1 MKFDL
6 LYELQIPKPHDER
19 SEWRCYHEALEQI
32 ELADRLGYDTVWEV
46 EHHFLTEFAHSS
58 APEVFLAAVS
68 QRTKNIR
75 IGHGVTLLP
84 YKFNHPI
91 RVAERVA
98 ALDIVSNGRVEFGT
112 GRSSQF
118 EQAGFEI
125 DTAESRDMW
134 QESLEIIPRMWTES
148 PFEYAGKYVKHP
160 AARHPPK
167 PVQKPHPPIWA
178 AATSPA
184 TWELAG
190 KNGIGIL
197 GLTIFVSVAQLAD
210 RVKAYK
216 AALKDAKP
224 VGKFVNDKVGAFTI
238 VHVAETREEA
248 IANGAA
254 DAAINYLLYA
264 FRVLGGFADPVRQGH
279 AARVRRARD
288 QEHAVPRPDLEGVP
302 AHREDA
308 EGRVYVRGARR
319 RGHGHRRRRRPR
331 DPQGREVQGRGPR
344 PSALAHAGG
353 SRAAPGRDEVHR
365 PLREARD
372 AALPVR
378 PVWRT
383 PHKPDRPLA
392 RARTEA

>member
-6 LYELQIPKPHDER
+6 LYELQMPKPHDAR

-32 ELADRLGYDTVWEV
+32 ELADRVGFDTVWEV

-75 IGHGVTLLP
+75 LGHGVTLLP
-84 YKFNHPI
+84 PKFNHPI

-98 ALDIVSNGRVEFGT
+98 ALDLLSNGRVEFGT

-125 DTAESRDMW
+125 DTNESRDMW
-134 QESLEIIPRMWTES
+134 QESLEIIPRMWTET
-148 PFEYAGKYVKHP
+148 PFEYDGRFVKIP
-160 AARHPPK
+160 PRDVIPK
-167 PVQKPHPPIWA
+167 PLQQPHPPIWA

-190 KNGIGIL
+190 RNGIGIL
-197 GLTIFVSVAQLAD
+197 GLTLFVSVKQLED
-210 RVKAYK
+210 RVRAYR
-216 AALKDAKP
+216 AALRDAKP

-238 VHVAETREEA
+238 VHVAETKEAA

-264 FRVLGGFADPVRQGH
+264 FRVLGGFADPSGRGMQREY
-279 AARVRRARD
+279 A
-288 QEHAVPRPDLEGVP
+288 DLEIKSTPYRDLIAKEYPLIAKMQRG
-302 AHREDA
+302 ECTFEELDA
-308 EGRVYVRGARR
+308 EDMVIVG
-319 RGHGHRRRRRPR
+319 
-331 DPQGREVQGRGPR
+331 DPDHVIRKVERY
-344 PSALAHAGG
+344 
-353 SRAAPGRDEVHR
+353 RAAGLDHLLCLMQADRIPHAQV
-365 PLREARD
+365 LRSIELFAEHVMPRF
-372 AALPVR
+372 R
-378 PVWRT
+378 
-383 PHKPDRPLA
+383 
-392 RARTEA
+392 

>member
-6 LYELQIPKPHDER
+6 LYELQMPKPHDER
-19 SEWRCYHEALEQI
+19 SEYRCYHEALEQI
-32 ELADRLGYDTVWEV
+32 ELADKLGYDTVWEV

-84 YKFNHPI
+84 FKFNHPI

-148 PFEYAGKYVKHP
+148 PFEYAGKYVNIP
-160 AARHPPK
+160 PRDIIPK
-167 PVQKPHPPIWA
+167 PLQKPHPPMWA

-190 KNGIGIL
+190 RNGIGIL
-197 GLTIFVSVAQLAD
+197 GLTIFVNVKQLEE
-210 RVKAYK
+210 RVRAYR
-216 AALKDAKP
+216 AALKQAKP

-264 FRVLGGFADPVRQGH
+264 FRVLGGFADPSGKGMQREY
-279 AARVRRARD
+279 A
-288 QEHAVPRPDLEGVP
+288 DLEIQSTPYRDLIAKEYPLIAKMQKG
-302 AHREDA
+302 ECTFEELDA
-308 EGRVYVRGARR
+308 EDMVIVGDVDHVIRKVERYKAAGLDHLLSLMQADRIPHPAVMKSIDLFAK
-319 RGHGHRRRRRPR
+319 HVMPR
-331 DPQGREVQGRGPR
+331 FR
-344 PSALAHAGG
+344 
-353 SRAAPGRDEVHR
+353 
-365 PLREARD
+365 
-372 AALPVR
+372 
-378 PVWRT
+378 
-383 PHKPDRPLA
+383 
-392 RARTEA
+392 